1 MIRPLHQ
8 SRLPRPRPRLERRAA
23 RGHPRRLHA
32 TAASAAPTRP
42 PGAPSPTCP
51 PCRLRAPPVTH
62 RPRGG
67 QPKATREALC
77 PACCPQR
84 SPLVTRPPSQ
94 PPMRWVPLPLDSRAA
109 LLPVRPFPICLV
121 AHRPISAAL
130 PYPTQRRRRRI
141 DLAGA
146 SAPPRGLQRCYSRA
160 IRRCVRRSGI
170 DSAALGGEMDLYRS
184 NWRRFWAVYGGF
196 VGNLLVKWFA
206 GHGVWGGGGVGSDL
220 GVGGGCA
227 V

>member
-84 SPLVTRPPSQ
+84 SPLVTRPLHNPRCDGCPCPSI
-94 PPMRWVPLPLDSRAA
+94 VAPLSCPFGRSPFASSPTAPL
-109 LLPVRPFPICLV
+109 
-121 AHRPISAAL
+121 
-130 PYPTQRRRRRI
+130 
-141 DLAGA
+141 
-146 SAPPRGLQRCYSRA
+146 APPSP
-160 IRRCVRRSGI
+160 IRPN
-170 DSAALGGEMDLYRS
+170 AA
-184 NWRRFWAVYGGF
+184 A
-196 VGNLLVKWFA
+196 A
-206 GHGVWGGGGVGSDL
+206 
-220 GVGGGCA
+220 A
-227 V
+227 